1 MRSKKLLLVPA
12 LAAVAL
18 LTVAVDHGQS
28 ARAAF
33 RIGVLVDCTGIGA
46 ETHDWSL
53 AAAELPL
60 LEHGGRLAGKGPAS
74 GVRAATIAG
83 RRVELVEG
91 CSESG
96 VYGRLIT
103 ETRQLVEIDHV
114 DAVVGA
120 FGWSDGMVFR
130 ELARR
135 YPTVPFVL
143 AGSFA
148 REATTHAPAP
158 NLYRFTPDIE
168 QEQAGLATYAYK
180 TLGWRT
186 AATVS
191 EQTANGWGAT
201 AAFAAEFCALGG
213 QVRRVWTPVF
223 GAGGP
228 LLRSVPPGVDGV
240 IVLSHYGYGS
250 PAAFI
255 RSYIARHP
263 DAPRSLLLS
272 VWLYPPYQLPEY
284 ASLWPR
290 LRGVVGRIAGAPDPS
305 SGGDV
310 AYRKAFAAAFPGLP
324 ASVAGNLL
332 VLPYYN
338 AVEAVLQSFAQTG
351 GETGKDRARLR
362 SALASLRLATPEGPV
377 RLDRNRQA
385 IAPATLVRFDGT
397 KPGLPSFHPVRRIH
411 AVDETL
417 GGLLKASVSP
427 SPAKTEC
434 RRAAPPPWAR

>member
-1 MRSKKLLLVPA
+1 MRASP
-12 LAAVAL
+12 
-18 LTVAVDHGQS
+18 
-28 ARAAF
+28 
-33 RIGVLVDCTGIGA
+33 
-46 ETHDWSL
+46 
-53 AAAELPL
+53 AAA
-60 LEHGGRLAGKGPAS
+60 
-74 GVRAATIAG
+74 
-83 RRVELVEG
+83 VELVEG

-168 QEQAGLATYAYK
+168 QEQAGLATYAYQ

-186 AATVS
+186 AATVA
-191 EQTANGWGAT
+191 EDTPNGWGAT

-213 QVRRVWTPVF
+213 QVQRVWTPAF
-223 GAGGP
+223 GEGAP

-240 IVLSHYGYGS
+240 IVLAHYGYGS
-250 PAAFI
+250 PVSFI
-255 RSYIARHP
+255 RAYIARHP
-263 DAPRSLLLS
+263 DAARSLLLS
-272 VWLYPPYQLPEY
+272 VWLYTPAELPGY
-284 ASLWPR
+284 APLWPR
-290 LRGVVGRIAGAPDPS
+290 LRGVVARIAGVPDPS
-305 SGGDV
+305 SARDV

-332 VLPYYN
+332 VLPYDT
-338 AVEAVLQSFAQTG
+338 AVEAVCSRSSRPTGNPAQTAP
-351 GETGKDRARLR
+351 RCARRSPRSTSTRRQVPSGSITTARRSPLR
-362 SALASLRLATPEGPV
+362 RSCAS
-377 RLDRNRQA
+377 
-385 IAPATLVRFDGT
+385 DGT
-397 KPGLPSFHPVRRIH
+397 KPGRPPSTRCAGSPQWTRRS
-411 AVDETL
+411 AGCSRRETHQAPRRPAAAARRRRP
-417 GGLLKASVSP
+417 GLADVS
-427 SPAKTEC
+427 SPAAESS
-434 RRAAPPPWAR
+434 R